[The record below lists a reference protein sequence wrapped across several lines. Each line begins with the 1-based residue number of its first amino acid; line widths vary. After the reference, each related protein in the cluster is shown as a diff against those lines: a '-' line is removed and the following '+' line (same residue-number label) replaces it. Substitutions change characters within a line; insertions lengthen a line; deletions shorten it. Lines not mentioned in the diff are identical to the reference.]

1 MTMTE
6 QSAGGPRASSG
17 NLGAALVY
25 GLYLLSIPSAA
36 AFALVGVI
44 LAYVMRSEA
53 TGLARSHIEGQIK
66 LWWTAVWWAIGLG
79 LLTIV
84 AWIFNV
90 TIIGLIIGIPLLGL
104 IGIVGFVV
112 FLWFT
117 VMSGWGL
124 LKLMNGE
131 PR

>member
-1 MTMTE
+1 MTVTDE
-6 QSAGGPRASSG
+6 TNGGPRASSG

-36 AFALVGVI
+36 SFAVVGVI
-44 LAYVMRSEA
+44 LAYVMRGEA

-66 LWWTAVWWAIGLG
+66 LWWIAVWWAIGLCF
-79 LLTIV
+79 LTIV
-84 AWIFNV
+84 AWLFIV
-90 TIIGLIIGIPLLGL
+90 TIIGAIIGFPLLGL
-104 IGIVGFVV
+104 IGFVGFLVAV
-112 FLWFT
+112 WFT